1 MMEFGYSKTT
11 NAFYDMSRKDLFIE
25 AGTWPD
31 DVVEVEQN
39 IAAEFMQTPPS
50 GKQRVS
56 GDDGLPAWG
65 DIPPPTRDELIAI
78 AENERQRLLAYADV
92 VMLDWRT
99 ELMLGEISD
108 TNRAKL
114 SAWLAYKNE
123 VKEVDVTIGPEN
135 VIWPVPP
142 EA

>member
-25 AGTWPD
+25 AGTWPG

-39 IAAEFMQTPPS
+39 IADEFMQIPPS
-50 GKQRVS
+50 GKRRVS

-65 DIPPPTRDELIAI
+65 DTPPPTREELISA
-78 AENERQRLLAYADV
+78 AEQVRQQLLAHADA

-108 TNRAKL
+108 ANRAKL
-114 SAWLAYKNE
+114 SAWLAYKNK
-123 VKEVDVTIGPEN
+123 VKSADVTTDPER
-135 VIWPVPP
+135 VIWPSPP

>member
-1 MMEFGYSKTT
+1 MEFGYSKTT

-31 DVVEVEQN
+31 DVIEVEQN
-39 IAAEFMQTPPS
+39 IADEFMQTPPS
-50 GKQRVS
+50 GKQRIS
-56 GDDGLPAWG
+56 GDDGLPTWG

>member
-1 MMEFGYSKTT
+1 M
-11 NAFYDMSRKDLFIE
+11 
-25 AGTWPD
+25 
-31 DVVEVEQN
+31 
-39 IAAEFMQTPPS
+39 
-50 GKQRVS
+50 
-56 GDDGLPAWG
+56 
-65 DIPPPTRDELIAI
+65 IAI

-92 VMLDWRT
+92 VMQDWRT

-123 VKEVDVTIGPEN
+123 VKEVDVTIDPEN

>member
-1 MMEFGYSKTT
+1 MRYFYSAIK
-11 NAFYDMSRKDLFIE
+11 NSFYLDVSKSEYEKSGEWPVDATEVAENIFSE
-25 AGTWPD
+25 YAGT
-31 DVVEVEQN
+31 
-39 IAAEFMQTPPS
+39 PPE
-50 GKQRVS
+50 GKHRAV
-56 GDDGLPAWG
+56 GADGFPAWG

-78 AENERQRLLAYADV
+78 VENERQRLLAYADV
-92 VMLDWRT
+92 VMQDWRT

-123 VKEVDVTIGPEN
+123 VKEVDVTIDPEN

>member
-1 MMEFGYSKTT
+1 MEFGYSKTT
-11 NAFYDMSRKDLFIE
+11 NAFYDMSRKDLFLE
-25 AGTWPD
+25 AGTWPG
-31 DVVEVEQN
+31 DVIEVEQN
-39 IAAEFMQTPPS
+39 IADEFMQTPPS
-50 GKQRVS
+50 GKQRIS
-56 GDDGLPAWG
+56 GDDGLPTWG